1 MNDRQEASSPVPAIR
16 RSAHAAP
23 SAGTGSGSRP
33 AASWILAFVLLL
45 ATFGWGAAQSSSAPT
60 DEEAIADALSAGPAA
75 ITDHAT
81 VLAWPTEEGGDF
93 RVLREG
99 SNGWTCIA
107 STPGAA
113 AVGLQDPTCADET
126 WLEFERA
133 FLEGRDPAIDRLG
146 IAYMLSG
153 DAGLSNTDPFATG
166 PTDDNE
172 WHVSGPHVMVLV
184 PDAAMLDGFPTDPHS
199 GGPYVMFAGT
209 PYAHIMVPVT
219 IEPLATATG
228 DAAHRCRETGGRAKG
243 GTARRRRGRHG
254 AGPSPRRGRGVP
266 RAAGGRR
273 RVGVHGDG
281 DAGLGAGQAQRV
293 LRRRGV
299 ASVGCRRQ
307 GRRDSGRRTRWDLV
321 RPRVRQRGQQHRPTA
336 REPADDN
343 DWHDIGP
350 HVAILVPE
358 PSLYEG
364 FSTDAHGGGPYVM
377 FPGAPDAHI
386 MVPIAPRPAPGDD
399 PAGGTRRHVLH
410 AGAGERLDV
419 RYLAND

>member
-1 MNDRQEASSPVPAIR
+1 MNDRREASSPVPAIR
-16 RSAHAAP
+16 RSAHTP
-23 SAGTGSGSRP
+23 SAGTGSGSCP
-33 AASWILAFVLLL
+33 AISWIPAFVLLL
-45 ATFGWGAAQSSSAPT
+45 ATIGWGAAQSSAAPT
-60 DEEAIADALSAGPAA
+60 DEEAMAEALSAGPAA

-133 FLEGRDPAIDRLG
+133 FLAGRDPAIDRLG

-219 IEPLATATG
+219 IEPLATAKATPPTDAEKLADALRAAPPGVSEGATVLDRPPGEGGVFRVLQEGG
-228 DAAHRCRETGGRAKG
+228 DAWVCMA
-243 GTARRRRGRHG
+243 TATPAWERGRRNAFCDDEVWQAWG
-254 AGPSPRRGRGVP
+254 AAV
-266 RAAGGRR
+266 RAGETPVVE
-273 RVGVHGDG
+273 RVGISY
-281 DAGLGAGQAQRV
+281 GLAF
-293 LRRRGV
+293 
-299 ASVGCRRQ
+299 
-307 GRRDSGRRTRWDLV
+307 DSEGSNTD
-321 RPRVRQRGQQHRPTA
+321 PTA

-364 FSTDAHGGGPYVM
+364 LSTDAHGGGPYVM

-386 MVPIAPRPAPGDD
+386 MVPIAPR
-399 PAGGTRRHVLH
+399 
-410 AGAGERLDV
+410 
-419 RYLAND
+419 N